1 MLAVDLPSDT
11 KARLEAI
18 AKAKGQTVDEY
29 VRELVLSAIEDAEDI
44 ADAEDVLAD
53 VKAGRQKTISHD
65 ELVKKYLSDL

>member
-44 ADAEDVLAD
+44 ADAEAVLAKLKSGQIG
-53 VKAGRQKTISHD
+53 VTSSD
-65 ELVKKYLSDL
+65 EIAKEFLIDH

>member
-44 ADAEDVLAD
+44 ADAEAVLAD